1 MGFPLMERVVYDTM
15 ADLDQR
21 HWWYRA
27 RREVLAAL
35 IRRRV
40 QPPAGAKILEIGCGT
55 GHNLAMLGEFGSVDA
70 LELDEEVRSVAEKR
84 LGREVM
90 SAPLPELAGVTE
102 RHYDLIGAFDVI
114 EHIDDDRAAI
124 ASIAT
129 RLKPGG
135 KLFMT
140 VPAHQWMWSAHD
152 MVNHHK
158 RRYSKAALKRLIEAS
173 PLLLEAIGYFNSLLF
188 PVAMAERLSS
198 KVRGKDEADL
208 SVPPKPI
215 NAALERVFAAERH
228 LVGRLPLPPGLSLF
242 AVASA
247 I

>member
-1 MGFPLMERVVYDTM
+1 MERVVYDTM

-27 RREVLAAL
+27 RRHVLSAL
-35 IRRRV
+35 IRRLAR
-40 QPPAGAKILEIGCGT
+40 PPANATILEIGCGT
-55 GHNLAMLGEFGSVDA
+55 GHNLAMLSEFGRVEA
-70 LELDEEVRSVAEKR
+70 LELDEEVRSVAQQR

-90 SAPLPELAGVTE
+90 SAPLPELAGVPE

-114 EHIDDDRAAI
+114 EHIADDRAAL
-124 ASIAT
+124 ASVAS
-129 RLKPGG
+129 RLKSGG
-135 KLFMT
+135 KLVMT

-152 MVNHHK
+152 VVNHHK
-158 RRYSKAALKRLIEAS
+158 RRYSKSALKRLIEES
-173 PLLLEAIGYFNSLLF
+173 PLRLETIGYFNSLLF
-188 PVAMAERLSS
+188 PLAVAERLSS

-208 SVPPKPI
+208 TVPATPI
-215 NAALERVFAAERH
+215 NTALERVFAAERH

-242 AVASA
+242 AVAAA